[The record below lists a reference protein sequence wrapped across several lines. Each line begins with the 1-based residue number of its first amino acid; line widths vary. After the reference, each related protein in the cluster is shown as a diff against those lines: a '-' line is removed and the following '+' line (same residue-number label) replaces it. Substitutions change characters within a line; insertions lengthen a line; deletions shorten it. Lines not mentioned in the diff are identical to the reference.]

1 MSDINSSM
9 KTQPTVPHPAAEA
22 GLNEWRRIITALDW
36 DKLPDLLAENV
47 GYHNPASFETFYG
60 KDALITILRAVFNV
74 FEDFTYLRHFS
85 SEIGCVLEFS
95 AKVGDEMLFGVD
107 LIEFD
112 EHGNIT
118 DLMVMIRP
126 ADVVQTLA
134 TEAGKRLAASQT
146 AKE

>member
-1 MSDINSSM
+1 M
-9 KTQPTVPHPAAEA
+9 
-22 GLNEWRRIITALDW
+22 
-36 DKLPDLLAENV
+36 
-47 GYHNPASFETFYG
+47 
-60 KDALITILRAVFNV
+60 
-74 FEDFTYLRHFS
+74 
-85 SEIGCVLEFS
+85 LEFS